1 MRSLWILALAA
12 CSHAAAPA
20 PANVKP
26 PSGCERV
33 SDHLVSLMSASS
45 VATDEELD
53 PYRRV
58 IATRCEQDLWT
69 DKAQQC
75 FLDTKSLDDGDRC
88 RTLLTDSQQ
97 QALVRDGQA
106 AVDQG
111 ASKPKAAAPAEESAP
126 DTLSQ
131 PKPAPAPPTRGPATK
146 ANSDPCEGGE

>member
-1 MRSLWILALAA
+1 MRSLCILALAA

-20 PANVKP
+20 TTAVKP

-33 SDHLVSLMSASS
+33 SDHLVSLMSSSS

-69 DKAQQC
+69 EKAQQC
-75 FLDTKSLDDGDRC
+75 FLDTKNLDDGERC
-88 RTLLTDSQQ
+88 RALLTDSQQ

-106 AVDQG
+106 AVDS
-111 ASKPKAAAPAEESAP
+111 AVAKPKAPAPAEETAP
-126 DTLSQ
+126 DALTQ
-131 PKPAPAPPTRGPATK
+131 PKPPPAPPTRGPATK
-146 ANSDPCEGGE
+146 ASSDPCEGGE